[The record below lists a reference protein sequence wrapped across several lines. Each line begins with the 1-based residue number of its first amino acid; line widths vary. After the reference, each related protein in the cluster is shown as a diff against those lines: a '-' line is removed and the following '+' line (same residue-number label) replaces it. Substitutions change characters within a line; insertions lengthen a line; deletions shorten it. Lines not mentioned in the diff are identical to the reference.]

1 MDLERK
7 KIQRRDF
14 ATARR
19 GYDPQ
24 EVDAHLAEIADA
36 IEQMRTTSTAGAA
49 AQRVQAI
56 VEAAEKSAMEIEEAA
71 QKEASDRRDQASEI
85 RSAAEEQAD
94 KVKKR
99 AEQQAKASR
108 DRIDADAAE
117 GLTRANEADR
127 LLKDAASQLDSL
139 RGALSKLRG
148 TLENPHAPEPAA
160 PEPEAEAEKAP
171 AQEARPGRQAQPAA
185 AKPEPPKQATP
196 AQQPKP
202 QQQQKAAKN
211 GEGKAKTEA
220 ETAHA
225 EPPKTDKPVKESQ
238 ETRSQAAYK
247 ASPGSSPKRT
257 GQPRDGAEGARLI
270 ALNMALTGT
279 PREETQRYLAENFEI
294 DDVEGL
300 LDEVYSG

>member
-19 GYDPQ
+19 GYDAQ

-56 VEAAEKSAMEIEEAA
+56 VEAAEKSALEIEEAA
-71 QKEASDRRDQASEI
+71 QKEASDRRDQAAEI

-94 KVKKR
+94 RVKKR

-127 LLKDAASQLDSL
+127 LLKDAATQLDSL
-139 RGALSKLRG
+139 RGALRKLRG
-148 TLENPHAPEPAA
+148 TLENPHAPVPAA
-160 PEPEAEAEKAP
+160 AEAEAEKAP
-171 AQEARPGRQAQPAA
+171 AQEAKPAAA
-185 AKPEPPKQATP
+185 AKPEPPKQAKPT
-196 AQQPKP
+196 QQPKP
-202 QQQQKAAKN
+202 QEKQQQEQKAAKN
-211 GEGKAKTEA
+211 GEGKAKAEA

-279 PREETQRYLAENFEI
+279 PREETQRYLAENFEL

>member
-7 KIQRRDF
+7 KIQKRDF

-36 IEQMRTTSTAGAA
+36 IEELRTTSTAGAA

-56 VEAAEKSAMEIEEAA
+56 VEAAEKSAVQIEEAA
-71 QKEASDRRDQASEI
+71 QQDASDRREQAAEI
-85 RSAAEEQAD
+85 RKAAEEQAE
-94 KVKKR
+94 KVRKR

-108 DRIDADAAE
+108 DRIEADAAE
-117 GLTRANEADR
+117 GLTRASEAER
-127 LLKDAASQLDSL
+127 LLEDAASQLDSL
-139 RGALSKLRG
+139 RGALGKLRG
-148 TLENPHAPEPAA
+148 TLESPHAPAPAEAEAEGDEVEAEKAPPEEAEAAAEP
-160 PEPEAEAEKAP
+160 AEAEKAK
-171 AQEARPGRQAQPAA
+171 AVKADQAKA
-185 AKPEPPKQATP
+185 
-196 AQQPKP
+196 
-202 QQQQKAAKN
+202 QQQKAAKN
-211 GEGKAKTEA
+211 GEAKAEPEA

-247 ASPGSSPKRT
+247 ASPGSAPKRT

-270 ALNMALTGT
+270 ALNMALDGT
-279 PREETQRYLAENFEI
+279 SREETDRYLAENFKLS
-294 DDVEGL
+294 DRDGL
-300 LDEVYSG
+300 LDEVYESVNG